1 MRFDRAAPTFFS
13 AICVAATVIFWLYS
27 MSPDPSV
34 IRHSIARPSAR
45 SARARRS
52 LLHPPVKI
60 ACAAAPSGHARIGV
74 DELVCGELVD
84 DAGLRLALPIRE

>member
-45 SARARRS
+45 SALRRPLPTSPAGKNCWRYRA
-52 LLHPPVKI
+52 
-60 ACAAAPSGHARIGV
+60 
-74 DELVCGELVD
+74 
-84 DAGLRLALPIRE
+84 LRPRPDWY